1 MHAPCTA
8 NELHLG
14 DRWDDGEGSSKMAR
28 TGNCGL
34 SYLTVL
40 LTLAASGDDINI
52 MRLAMPAAFAS
63 SPVGSLP
70 LDDENTDFVRPS
82 ELQLSQYLPLTPI
95 AWCFGPVHTLLG
107 FSSHLIFWIDSLHL
121 SCHSAL
127 PPLRC

>member
-1 MHAPCTA
+1 
-8 NELHLG
+8 
-14 DRWDDGEGSSKMAR
+14 MAR
-28 TGNCGL
+28 TGKCSLFN
-34 SYLTVL
+34 LTAL

-70 LDDENTDFVRPS
+70 LDDENTDFVRPP

-95 AWCFGPVHTLLG
+95 AWCFSPVHTLLG
-107 FSSHLIFWIDSLHL
+107 FSSHLVFWIDSPRHL

-127 PPLRC
+127 APLRC

>member
-1 MHAPCTA
+1 
-8 NELHLG
+8 
-14 DRWDDGEGSSKMAR
+14 MAR

-34 SYLTVL
+34 FYLTVL
-40 LTLAASGDDINI
+40 LTLAASGDDVNI

-82 ELQLSQYLPLTPI
+82 ELRLSQYLPLTPI
-95 AWCFGPVHTLLG
+95 AWCFGSVHHLHG
-107 FSSHLIFWIDSLHL
+107 FSSHLIFWIDSLHHF
-121 SCHSAL
+121 CHSAL